1 MISYGKQFIDQ
12 SDIDAVVDVM
22 RGDWLT
28 QGPKVQEFEND
39 LKHYFGTKYVCAV
52 SNGTAA
58 LHLAGIALGWTEN
71 DIIITSPITFLA
83 TANSI
88 EYSGAKTVF
97 VDIDKDNYTIDLNQ
111 VESKIKE
118 CYSKGQNVKA
128 VIGIDFAGH
137 PCDWVGLRAL
147 ADKYDLQL
155 INDNCHALGAHY
167 NNQKT
172 YAGEYADIV
181 TQSYH
186 PVKHITTGEGGSILT
201 NDISIYNRISSLR
214 THGMTKDLDKMEKN
228 DGAWYYEM
236 IELGFNYRITDIQ
249 SALGSSQLKKL
260 DSFIQKRSKIA
271 DKYNEHFSQ
280 IESFI
285 IPSVKKNVKH
295 AYHLYPIQ
303 INFEKLVINK
313 SLLFDKMKSSGI
325 NLQVHYIPVHLQPY
339 YRNKYGYEPGDFL
352 VAEKFYEK
360 EVSLPIYPT
369 LDNADVSRIITD
381 LTKYTR

>member
-1 MISYGKQFIDQ
+1 MKTLN
-12 SDIDAVVDVM
+12 
-22 RGDWLT
+22 W
-28 QGPKVQEFEND
+28 K
-39 LKHYFGTKYVCAV
+39 K
-52 SNGTAA
+52 
-58 LHLAGIALGWTEN
+58 N
-71 DIIITSPITFLA
+71 DIVITTPITFLA
-83 TANSI
+83 TASCV
-88 EYSGAKTVF
+88 YQTKAKVAL
-97 VDIDKDNYTIDLNQ
+97 VDICENTYTIDPNRL
-111 VESKIKE
+111 ETFLKK
-118 CYSKGQNVKA
+118 YKKNVKSVIA
-128 VIGIDFAGH
+128 VDYAGN
-137 PCDWVGLRAL
+137 PCDWKAL
-147 ADKYDLQL
+147 KFLSKKYNFTL
-155 INDNCHALGAHY
+155 INDSCHSMGSKYYNDHQYAL
-167 NNQKT
+167 K
-172 YAGEYADIV
+172 YADFV
-181 TQSYH
+181 TQSFH
-186 PVKHITTGEGGSILT
+186 PVKAITTGEGGSILT